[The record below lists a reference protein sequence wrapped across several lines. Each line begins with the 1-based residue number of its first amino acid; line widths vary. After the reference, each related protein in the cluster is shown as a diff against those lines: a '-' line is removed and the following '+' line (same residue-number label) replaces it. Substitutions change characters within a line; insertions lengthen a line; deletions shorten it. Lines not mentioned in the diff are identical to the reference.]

1 MIDIGWDSKANV
13 GGMGSDD
20 QIAKFR
26 AKSKEEE
33 IWIILFIQGIKLRPL
48 TCHNLI

>member
-13 GGMGSDD
+13 GGVGGDD

-33 IWIILFIQGIKLRPL
+33 M
-48 TCHNLI
+48 